1 MRNKNLAEAFPVEA
15 DRYLRDPR
23 HRARFSE
30 LLNPAETAA
39 RIAAS
44 FHDLDHQGW
53 ALCVELTSEELELLE
68 QDGQARHLQLDVV
81 HFSPGLPVAVLRTL
95 AEGVEFRFGVPLWQA
110 GAQEWLLDAVDREQF
125 LLLVDPADDDF
136 GIALRAFGNQLVD
149 RVSLISAATLTREL
163 GADESQFQMLLAGL
177 KLMQDRPAVAALP
190 GSEPLVV
197 RAAMAGQGKSA
208 MAVMGALMATETAR
222 VAALDRDKSVLLEG
236 HAGSG
241 PRD

>member
-1 MRNKNLAEAFPVEA
+1 MRNKKLTEAFPVEA

-44 FHDLDHQGW
+44 FRDLDHQGW
-53 ALCVELTSEELELLE
+53 AIRVELTSEELELLE
-68 QDGQARHLQLDVV
+68 SDGHAGHLQLDVV
-81 HFSPGLPVAVLRTL
+81 HFSPGLPVAVLRAL
-95 AEGVEFRFGVPLWQA
+95 AGGVEFRFGVPLWQR
-110 GAQEWLLDAVDREQF
+110 GAQQWLLDAVDREQC
-125 LLLVDPADDDF
+125 LLLLEPTDDDF
-136 GIALRAFGNQLVD
+136 GFALKGFGNLLVD

-163 GADESQFQMLLAGL
+163 GADESQFHMLLAGL
-177 KLMQDRPAVAALP
+177 KLMQDRTAVAALP

-197 RAAMAGQGKSA
+197 LAAMAGQGKSA
-208 MAVMGALMATETAR
+208 VAVMGALMATETAR
-222 VAALDRDKSVLLEG
+222 VAALGRDESVLLEG
-236 HAGSG
+236 HAGPG